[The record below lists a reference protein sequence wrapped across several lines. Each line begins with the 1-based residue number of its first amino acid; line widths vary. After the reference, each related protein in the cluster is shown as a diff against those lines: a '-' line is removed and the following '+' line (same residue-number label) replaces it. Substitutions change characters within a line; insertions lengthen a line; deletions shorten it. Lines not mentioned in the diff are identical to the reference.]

1 MGLLEGKVAFITGV
15 ARGQGQR
22 HAVRLAN
29 EGADI
34 IGIDIC
40 GQVASVAYP
49 MSTPEDLATTVEL
62 VEATGRRIVA
72 RQGDVRDPA
81 SIQKVLQ
88 EGLSELGRL
97 DIVLANAGIM
107 PMAGEEAKSPAAWHD
122 SIDIM
127 LSGVYYTLDAT
138 IPVLR
143 EQGQGG
149 SIVITSSIAGL
160 KSMLMDM
167 DTYTPGMAGYQAA
180 KHGVVGL
187 MRMYARALGPEKIRV
202 NTVHP
207 TGTLTPMIANDAFA
221 AWSEQHPSA
230 VKSNANSMDIHF
242 VEVDDIS
249 SAVVY
254 LTSEAGRFVTGVC
267 LPVDGGAMLV

>member
-1 MGLLEGKVAFITGV
+1 MGSLEGKVAFITGV

-34 IGIDIC
+34 IGIDLC
-40 GQVASVAYP
+40 GQVESVAYP
-49 MSTPEDLATTVEL
+49 MATSADLARTVEL

-72 RQGDVRDPA
+72 RQGDVRDVA
-81 SIQKVLQ
+81 SVQKVLQ

-107 PMAGEEAKSPAAWHD
+107 PMAGDEAKSAAAWHD
-122 SIDIM
+122 AIDIM
-127 LSGVYYTLDAT
+127 LSGVFHTLDAT

-149 SIVITSSIAGL
+149 SIVITSSVAGL
-160 KSMLMDM
+160 KSMIMDM
-167 DTYTPGMAGYQAA
+167 DAYTPGMAGYHAA

-187 MRMYARALGPEKIRV
+187 MRMYARALGREQIRV

-207 TGTLTPMIANDAFA
+207 TGVLTPMIDNEAFA
-221 AWSEQHPSA
+221 AFSEQHPTA
-230 VKSNANSMDIHF
+230 VQANTNAMGIHV
-242 VEVDDIS
+242 VEVDDVS

-254 LTSEAGRFVTGVC
+254 LASDAGRYVTGVC
-267 LPVDGGAMLV
+267 LPVDAGVMLQ